1 MSAELEVLRKA
12 LKKGVNLSPEALSF
26 LLSLKGEDLDELL
39 DLLRDKVVV
48 DLRDLMPLVERAEGI
63 PKGVIESDLSVLLRP
78 VDLGVSG
85 APDEFVRFIRSRFEG
100 LRSLLLRRID
110 LEPIPI
116 AELRASATRNGDNL
130 LVIGMVLDKATMRD
144 RSIRITLE
152 DETGSISVLFK
163 KESRYWEIADKIP
176 VDSVIAVRGTY
187 MNGKIFAESLTLP
200 EVSEEEVKSGF
211 HEGKVALVS
220 DVHIGSKY
228 FNERAFEKFIR
239 WLGSEGARDVR
250 YLVICGD
257 LVDGIGVYP
266 NQEEELRI
274 TDVYKQFEYAGAILS
289 RVPDHV
295 KLIYVPGNHE
305 PVRQAEP
312 QPEVPE
318 DYLEILR
325 EAKPDMI
332 HLPNPAMVSIG
343 GVRIMLYH
351 GRSLNAIMKHI
362 PGLQP
367 VTPNTVVEAMSWML
381 RLRSLAP
388 IYGEHPIS
396 PEERDWLI
404 LLEVPNVLHT
414 GHIHVYGVGEHRGV
428 KLINSGT
435 FENETPYIRSL
446 GIEVTVGRVP
456 VLDLKNLS
464 VEVMNFS

>member
-1 MSAELEVLRKA
+1 MSTELEVLRKA
-12 LKKGVNLSPEALSF
+12 LKRGINLSPEALNF
-26 LLSLKGEDLDELL
+26 LSSLKGGNLDGLL
-39 DLLRDKVVV
+39 DRLQGKVVL
-48 DLRDLMPLVERAEGI
+48 DLGDLMPLLERTESVPERGVEG
-63 PKGVIESDLSVLLRP
+63 DLSVLLRP
-78 VDLGVSG
+78 VGLGVSG
-85 APDEFVRFIRSRFEG
+85 APDEFVRFVRYRFER
-100 LRSLLLRRID
+100 LRSILLRKID

-116 AELRASATRNGDNL
+116 AELRVSATRNGDNL
-130 LVIGMVLDKATMRD
+130 LVIGMILDKATMRD
-144 RSIRITLE
+144 RSIKVTLE

-163 KESRYWEIADKIP
+163 RESRYWEVADKVPI
-176 VDSVIAVRGTY
+176 DSVVAVRGTY
-187 MNGKIFAESLTLP
+187 MNGKIFAESLILP
-200 EVSEEEVKSGF
+200 EVNEGEVEARF

-228 FNERAFEKFIR
+228 FNESAFERFIR

-274 TDVYKQFEYAGAILS
+274 VDVYKQFKYASTILS
-289 RVPDHV
+289 RVPSRI
-295 KLIYVPGNHE
+295 KLIYIPGNHE
-305 PVRQAEP
+305 PIRQAEP
-312 QPEVPE
+312 QPEVPM
-318 DYLEILR
+318 DYLEILID
-325 EAKPDMI
+325 ANPSMI
-332 HLPNPAMVSIG
+332 HLPNPAMISIG

-367 VTPNTVVEAMSWML
+367 VTPSTVVEAMSWML

-404 LLEVPNVLHT
+404 LSEVPNVLHT
-414 GHIHVYGVGEHRGV
+414 GHVHVYGVGEYRGIR
-428 KLINSGT
+428 LINSGT

-456 VLDLKNLS
+456 ILDLKNLN